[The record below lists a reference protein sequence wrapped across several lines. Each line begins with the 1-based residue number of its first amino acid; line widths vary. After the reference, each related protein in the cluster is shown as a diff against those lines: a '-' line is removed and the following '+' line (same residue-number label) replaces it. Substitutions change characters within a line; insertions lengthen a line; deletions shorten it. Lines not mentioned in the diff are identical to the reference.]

1 MKSSDVM
8 KLALAAMLTTVSV
21 VVCWMAS
28 FFSNMSLS
36 ITAVAGIFS
45 AIAIINTGYKY
56 AWLVYCATSVLVW
69 LFLPDKECAVF
80 YTVLFGHYPM
90 LKLLTERIGRRFF
103 VWLVK
108 FLEYGVLLMI
118 VAVVFRFLA
127 GVWIEL
133 IRGKLYLSVVFFFLM
148 FVLYD
153 VCIGRIIFIFL
164 TKLSKKRGFH

>member
-1 MKSSDVM
+1 
-8 KLALAAMLTTVSV
+8 
-21 VVCWMAS
+21 
-28 FFSNMSLS
+28 
-36 ITAVAGIFS
+36 
-45 AIAIINTGYKY
+45 
-56 AWLVYCATSVLVW
+56 
-69 LFLPDKECAVF
+69 
-80 YTVLFGHYPM
+80 M

-108 FLEYGVLLMI
+108 CLEYGVLLMI
-118 VAVVFRFLA
+118 VAVVFRFLS

-133 IRGKLYLSVVFFFLM
+133 SRGKLYLAVVFFFLM